1 MSFPHPSHA
10 AGLID
15 LGGPFDLA
23 APRAVVPHDARMET
37 TYVHYATDGRRLESE
52 VFALTLRCPPA
63 SGGTAPFVCEEL
75 VVTIADDPRIALPSL
90 RDWRYEFDPTMTG
103 ADGRGPLWGIDQE
116 IFHSLSDA
124 SGAFLPFKIRYAAY
138 VNFIDFHSLN
148 DVFTRPMPFGQGI
161 QNLARIGDRVVHPAS
176 HIEASVGFGTEIGP
190 GSMFRNG
197 EITLE
202 FKGIGL
208 IDGAPCA
215 IVAYDA
221 GESKLRMAVNGSDGE
236 RGVASGGSLYKGDI
250 WVDLSSRWV
259 VKATL
264 DEYQIAE
271 TQTSGSAP
279 SRVEYTARHLALRSR
294 PRSE

>member
-1 MSFPHPSHA
+1 
-10 AGLID
+10 
-15 LGGPFDLA
+15 
-23 APRAVVPHDARMET
+23 
-37 TYVHYATDGRRLESE
+37 
-52 VFALTLRCPPA
+52 
-63 SGGTAPFVCEEL
+63 
-75 VVTIADDPRIALPSL
+75 
-90 RDWRYEFDPTMTG
+90 
-103 ADGRGPLWGIDQE
+103 
-116 IFHSLSDA
+116 
-124 SGAFLPFKIRYAAY
+124 
-138 VNFIDFHSLN
+138 
-148 DVFTRPMPFGQGI
+148 
-161 QNLARIGDRVVHPAS
+161 
-176 HIEASVGFGTEIGP
+176 
-190 GSMFRNG
+190 MFRNG